1 MKEQHNNNN
10 NKKQT
15 IARQRHCQFC
25 VNKKTEIDYKDSKFL
40 RRFTS
45 SFAKIVP
52 RHRSGV
58 CALHQ
63 RELAQ
68 AIKRSRIMALLPFVQ
83 K

>member
-1 MKEQHNNNN
+1 MKKSN
-10 NKKQT
+10 NKNTQPK
-15 IARQRHCQFC
+15 QRHCSFC
-25 VNKKTEIDYKDSKFL
+25 VNKKIEIDYKDSGFL

-58 CALHQ
+58 CAKHQ
-63 RELAQ
+63 RELAT
-68 AIKRSRIMALLPFVQ
+68 AIKRARVMALLPFVQ